1 MNENIIIDEVNRL
14 YKEHEKYNDND
25 AEIIRKICSKINNT
39 TQEERDF
46 VIKFFINEIRTNKN
60 NLRYLGFEVIEKL
73 QLKEGASIIY
83 SIYNET
89 KNDIDY
95 EFEWH
100 IITTLMK
107 LGYNENKEIYTN
119 YINNYLIENKWG
131 RSFLLLIWYGLVDT
145 NNSLI
150 LLADYYC
157 KRFIENG
164 EYMPYLSNHNF
175 DALLFHIHHN
185 NIDYILNLIKMI
197 YKKNE
202 VAGKF
207 LQNNIIKFMNSLWID
222 RGNYNKVIIKEQLI
236 QVQNVI

>member
-1 MNENIIIDEVNRL
+1 MNENIIIDLVNRL
-14 YKEHEKYNDND
+14 CKEHEKYNDNG
-25 AEIIRKICSKINNT
+25 AEMVKIICSKINNT
-39 TQEERDF
+39 TQEERDY
-46 VIKFFINEIRTNKN
+46 VINFFINEIRINKN

-73 QLKEGASIIY
+73 QLKEGAAIIY
-83 SIYNET
+83 TIYNET
-89 KNDIDY
+89 KNGIDY

-100 IITTLMK
+100 IITALMK
-107 LGYNENKEIYTN
+107 LGYSEHKEIYTN
-119 YINNYLIENKWG
+119 YINNYLVDDKWG

-157 KRFIENG
+157 KRFVEQG
-164 EYMPYLSNHNF
+164 KYMQYLSNHNF
-175 DALLFHIHHN
+175 DALLFGIHYN
-185 NIDYILNLIKMI
+185 NFDYILNLIKMI

-236 QVQNVI
+236 QVQNAI